1 MKVVDMHCDT
11 IARIYEIRNQGEE
24 TGMGKNN
31 LHLDL
36 EKMQKGD
43 YGLQNFALFVSLE
56 REKRPFEYAMKLVD
70 TFYGE
75 MEKHQDWISPVTSYE
90 DLERNWSQGKMSAL
104 LTIEEGGVC
113 QGNLAYLRNFYR
125 LGVRMMTLTWN
136 YPNELG
142 FPNYMNEDEA
152 AMMGS
157 TMGRPDTKRGLTE
170 TGIMFLEEME
180 RLGMI
185 IDVSHL
191 NDAGIWDVFRYTEKP
206 FVASHSNAR
215 ALVPE
220 FPRNLT
226 DEMIRELGNRGGVA
240 GINYCIDF
248 LHDPKDWR
256 QGEKKKSLVADMV
269 RHMKHMRQIGGIGC
283 IGLGSDFDGIGGEL
297 EMSSG
302 ADLPLLEQ
310 EMRKEGFTQSEIE
323 AVFYKNVLRVYREV
337 L

>member
-1 MKVVDMHCDT
+1 
-11 IARIYEIRNQGEE
+11 
-24 TGMGKNN
+24 
-31 LHLDL
+31 
-36 EKMQKGD
+36 
-43 YGLQNFALFVSLE
+43 
-56 REKRPFEYAMKLVD
+56 
-70 TFYGE
+70 
-75 MEKHQDWISPVTSYE
+75 
-90 DLERNWSQGKMSAL
+90 MSAL

-220 FPRNLT
+220 CPRNLT